1 MQFQEPSLNSERQQ
15 MAEDYDRVSHC
26 LSLAEMVVIGTVL
39 LSLVFSGMSS
49 RLSQF
54 LAFPQPWASA
64 LYFLILMVF
73 LGFLMMPLTY
83 YQGYVMPKRY
93 GLSKQTMKDWLLD
106 GLKASGIG
114 LVLGLA
120 IVIVIY
126 LLIDNFQGTWW
137 LWASV
142 VLFLV
147 TVLLTRLMPTLLLP
161 IFYDLEPLDDAD
173 LGQKL
178 TNLAQRAR
186 TDICG
191 IFTMDLSSKGTTAN
205 AMLAGLGD
213 TRRIILSDTL
223 IEQYTPEEIEVIM
236 AHELG
241 HHLHRDITKMIVLQ
255 AGIFLA
261 AFYLGDKVLNF
272 GVAPFDFN
280 GIADVAALP
289 LLALSLATF
298 SLLLTPLV
306 NAFSRKVES
315 LADKAALEL
324 TDNPGAFATAMAKL
338 TDQNLSVAF
347 PSRLVELWYYDHP
360 PYVRRIKLA
369 RNYSKEVIVGGET
382 SG

>member
-1 MQFQEPSLNSERQQ
+1 
-15 MAEDYDRVSHC
+15 MAKEYDRISHR
-26 LSLAEMVVIGTVL
+26 LSLAEMAVIGVVL
-39 LSLVFSGMSS
+39 MLLVFGGISS

-54 LAFPQPWASA
+54 LDLPQPWASA
-64 LYFLILMVF
+64 LYFLGLIVF
-73 LGFLMMPLTY
+73 LGLVMMPLTY
-83 YQGYVMPKRY
+83 YQGYMLPKRY
-93 GLSKQTMKDWLLD
+93 GLSKQTLKDWLMD

-114 LVLGLA
+114 LLLGLA
-120 IVIVIY
+120 IVIVVY
-126 LLIDNFQGTWW
+126 FLIDNFQGTWW

-142 VLFLV
+142 ALFLF
-147 TVLLTRLMPTLLLP
+147 TVLLTRLMPTVLLP
-161 IFYDLEPLDDAD
+161 IFYDLEPLDDVD
-173 LGQKL
+173 LRQKL
-178 TNLAQRAR
+178 TDLAGRAR
-186 TDICG
+186 AEIRG

-241 HHLHRDITKMIVLQ
+241 HHIHRDIARLIMLQ

-261 AFYLGDKVLNF
+261 AFYLGDRVLKTAMVPL
-272 GVAPFDFN
+272 GLN

-298 SLLLTPLV
+298 GLLITPLV

-315 LADKAALEL
+315 SADRAALEL

-360 PYVRRIKLA
+360 PYVRRVNLA
-369 RNYSKEVIVGGET
+369 RNYSKEVIQGGET

>member
-15 MAEDYDRVSHC
+15 MAKAYERVSHR
-26 LSLAEMVVIGTVL
+26 LSLAEMVVIGAVL

-64 LYFLILMVF
+64 LYFLVLMVF

-93 GLSKQTMKDWLLD
+93 GLSKQTLKDWLLD